1 MIDKQQDMKRSLD
14 YLYKNELE
22 LVRLNQFVHE
32 LRKYDLAEI
41 LAYLADFPFQYV
53 LNFLLSNP
61 LLWVNMKPADW
72 VKIMSALNPR
82 PKPFK
87 PYIEDAGYVDIH
99 FLCKYVRI
107 NAIKLYLQQEKFTN
121 NDKKKLL
128 LYSNKVVSSLFMDE
142 LDTELLDGKYFVHIG
157 KLENVRINLTSTGEI
172 KELNYTQSELTKYIE
187 KELKVL

>member
-22 LVRLNQFVHE
+22 LVHLNQFVHE

-41 LAYLADFPFQYV
+41 LAYLTDFPFQYV

-61 LLWVNMKPADW
+61 LLWVNMKPDDW

-82 PKPFK
+82 PNPFK

-142 LDTELLDGKYFVHIG
+142 LDTELLDGKYFVYIDQL
-157 KLENVRINLTSTGEI
+157 KSVRINLTSTGEI
-172 KELNYTQSELTKYIE
+172 KELNYTKSELTKYIE